1 MDSSMKVA
9 VIGAGTMG
17 SGIAQVAAQAGHNVV
32 LFDTRREAVD
42 KALAGLRKTLD
53 KLVEKGKLTTEQ
65 ADGIHGRITPAS
77 DLKELAGS
85 GLVIE
90 AIIEDLGIKQKL
102 FAELESIAGPD
113 AILATNTSS
122 LSVTAIAGGLK
133 HPERFIGL
141 HFFNPAPLLP
151 LVEVVPGLATDA
163 ALATR
168 MMALMQAWGKTPVV
182 CKDTPGFIVNR
193 VARPFYGEAIRIY
206 EEGIADMPTI
216 DAAMKSVGFKMGPFE
231 LMDLIGNDVNFTVT
245 KTVWEAFFYDPR
257 YKPSFTQQR
266 QVESGRLGRK
276 SGRGY
281 YQYDASG
288 AIVPKTSAGSLAE
301 DPAGHA
307 QTSAG
312 SLAEDPAGNAHT
324 AGSPPSSG
332 DPAEVSH
339 AQAAGSLRASGDPA
353 EVSGDPAEVSQ
364 VIIERIL
371 AMLINEAADALFWQ
385 VASAKDID
393 LAMTKG
399 VNYPKGLLAWAEEKG
414 AAHWLRVL
422 ERLQAT
428 YGEDRYR
435 PSPLLRRMAAH

>member
-1 MDSSMKVA
+1 MDHSMNVA

-32 LFDTRREAVD
+32 LFDTHKEAVD
-42 KALAGLRKTLD
+42 KALAGLRKILD
-53 KLVEKGKLTTEQ
+53 KLVEKGKFTAEQ

-77 DLKELAGS
+77 DLKDLAGS

-90 AIIEDLGIKQKL
+90 AIIEDLDIKQKL
-102 FAELESIAGPD
+102 FAELEGILATD

-122 LSVTAIAGGLK
+122 LSVTAIAGSLK
-133 HPERFIGL
+133 YPERMVGL

-151 LVEVVPGLATDA
+151 LVEVVPGLATAPDLAQRCA
-163 ALATR
+163 ALMT
-168 MMALMQAWGKTPVV
+168 AWGKAPVIG
-182 CKDTPGFIVNR
+182 KDTPGFIVNR

-231 LMDLIGNDVNFTVT
+231 LMDLIGNDINFTVT

-276 SGRGY
+276 TGRGY
-281 YQYDASG
+281 YSYAEGTTLPAPQVDMVLGNS
-288 AIVPKTSAGSLAE
+288 IV
-301 DPAGHA
+301 
-307 QTSAG
+307 
-312 SLAEDPAGNAHT
+312 
-324 AGSPPSSG
+324 
-332 DPAEVSH
+332 
-339 AQAAGSLRASGDPA
+339 
-353 EVSGDPAEVSQ
+353 
-364 VIIERIL
+364 ERVL
-371 AMLINEAADALFWQ
+371 AMLINEAADALFWG

-399 VNYPKGLLAWAEEKG
+399 VNYPKGLLAWADEQG
-414 AAHWLRVL
+414 AAHWLGIL
-422 ERLQAT
+422 ETMQQET
-428 YGEDRYR
+428 GEDRYR
-435 PSPLLRRMAAH
+435 PSPLLRRMARQGGLFH